1 MLARLPAFVPRAI
14 LIAVVGLL
22 ATAGLT
28 FAAEQKLAAAP
39 AAAPAPAPVQQR
51 ATLIVPDLRRQAFVF
66 AKGQLQDAGFSWR
79 VVGAVRGYAANVVVA
94 QSPAAGVKVFDT
106 GAPLIKLTLS
116 RNRKYVQSG
125 APEDI
130 SPYRATPIQ
139 LADAPVATAPA
150 PAPAAPT
157 ATTTPA
163 PAATTPAPAATTP
176 APAATT
182 PAPAAAA
189 TPAPAAATSTTAAP
203 EKVAT
208 PAAPKPAAAKPRYP
222 QSRPA
227 AFAVAG
233 APKEPLDEMPLVDRA
248 NALGKWLEKNPKPTD
263 ANVRHWLYQNE
274 WIVTGAKFG
283 WWRGTEALKILVA
296 VDRRAGAVW
305 GIGSKSE
312 AAASRALSEVQARS
326 R

>member
-1 MLARLPAFVPRAI
+1 MLERLPAFVPRVI

-22 ATAGLT
+22 ATGGLT
-28 FAAEQKLAAAP
+28 YAAEQQLAAAP
-39 AAAPAPAPVQQR
+39 APVVAPAPVQKR

-79 VVGAVRGYAANVVVA
+79 VVGGVRGFAANVVVA

-139 LADAPVATAPA
+139 LADAPVATAPTTTTT
-150 PAPAAPT
+150 PAPA
-157 ATTTPA
+157 TTTTPAPAPA
-163 PAATTPAPAATTP
+163 PAATTPAPA
-176 APAATT
+176 
-182 PAPAAAA
+182 
-189 TPAPAAATSTTAAP
+189 TPAPAAATTTAAP
-203 EKVAT
+203 EMAAA
-208 PAAPKPAAAKPRYP
+208 PAAPKARYP
-222 QSRPA
+222 QARPA
-227 AFAVAG
+227 AFAAAG
-233 APKEPLDEMPLVDRA
+233 APKEPLDEIPLVVRA
-248 NALGKWLEKNPKPTD
+248 NALGKWLETHPKPTD

-283 WWRGTEALKILVA
+283 WWRGTDALKVLVA
-296 VDRRAGAVW
+296 VDRRAEAVW

-312 AAASRALSEVQARS
+312 AAAARALTEVGARS
-326 R
+326 Q